1 MRPHLL
7 VAPQVTVTT
16 PAAGETLALDG
27 SVLQIVFHVK
37 NVAAGTSLSF
47 RPELWRNGAL
57 LGPIFGT
64 GFALN
69 PASDPGVVGV
79 QRGHYIAGTSGA
91 LAASGGGYQYRIVVY
106 EGTWGQGHKV
116 VASGLSPTFA
126 FGAAPAL
133 AGPPTITVA
142 TPAAGTSF
150 PLDGG
155 IIQIQFS
162 AKNFDPNKQYSYRPE
177 LWRNGARFGA
187 IFGTGFVLNTK
198 VDSQVVG
205 VTRGHYLAGS
215 SDALAAPGGGYQYRI
230 RVYEGTSEDTPVASG
245 TSAAFAFAPPPAL
258 AGRPAVTVATPA
270 AGATFPLDGGIVQ
283 IQFGAKNFDPNQQFS
298 YRPELWRNGALLG
311 PIFGSG
317 FVLNTKVD
325 SQVVGVGRGRYLAGG
340 AEHTA
345 PAGGGYQYRIVVYQG
360 VWGQGHTVITS
371 GASGTFAFSP

>member
-47 RPELWRNGAL
+47 
-57 LGPIFGT
+57 
-64 GFALN
+64 
-69 PASDPGVVGV
+69 
-79 QRGHYIAGTSGA
+79 
-91 LAASGGGYQYRIVVY
+91 
-106 EGTWGQGHKV
+106 
-116 VASGLSPTFA
+116 
-126 FGAAPAL
+126 
-133 AGPPTITVA
+133 
-142 TPAAGTSF
+142 
-150 PLDGG
+150 
-155 IIQIQFS
+155 
-162 AKNFDPNKQYSYRPE
+162 
-177 LWRNGARFGA
+177 
-187 IFGTGFVLNTK
+187 
-198 VDSQVVG
+198 
-205 VTRGHYLAGS
+205 
-215 SDALAAPGGGYQYRI
+215 
-230 RVYEGTSEDTPVASG
+230 
-245 TSAAFAFAPPPAL
+245 
-258 AGRPAVTVATPA
+258 
-270 AGATFPLDGGIVQ
+270 
-283 IQFGAKNFDPNQQFS
+283 
-298 YRPELWRNGALLG
+298 RPELWRNGALLG